1 MPRLFVALP
10 VPPAAR
16 ARLARLQETLG
27 AAGLPVRWSRSE
39 GLHLTL
45 VFIGERPAQ
54 DVTRAEGALRRAV
67 SGRAPFALALT
78 GLGGF
83 PRLDRPRVLW
93 AGLSGDLA
101 ALDGVQAAVAGELRA
116 AGIPFESRPFRAHV
130 TLGRATGAF
139 DAAGVAALQSA
150 ARTASGSSWGAWP
163 AAEVRLMESR
173 LLRGGAAYTALVR
186 MPLGAPGGDASPPR
200 PERPR
205 DAGPAGRREEALR

>member
-10 VPPAAR
+10 VPPAAC
-16 ARLARLQETLG
+16 ARLARLQEELG

-54 DVTRAEGALRRAV
+54 DVARADGALRRAV
-67 SGRAPFALALT
+67 RGRGPFALMLT

-83 PRLDRPRVLW
+83 PGLDRPRVLW
-93 AGLSGDLA
+93 AGLGGDLA
-101 ALDGVQAAVAGELRA
+101 ALDDLQAAVARELRA
-116 AGIPFESRPFRAHV
+116 GGIPFESRPFRAHV
-130 TLGRATGAF
+130 TLGRSTGAL
-139 DAAGVAALQSA
+139 DAAGVAALQAA

-163 AAEVRLMESR
+163 VAEVRLMESR

-186 MPLGAPGGDASPPR
+186 APLGAPGGDAAAPR

-205 DAGPAGRREEALR
+205 GAGPAGRREEALR